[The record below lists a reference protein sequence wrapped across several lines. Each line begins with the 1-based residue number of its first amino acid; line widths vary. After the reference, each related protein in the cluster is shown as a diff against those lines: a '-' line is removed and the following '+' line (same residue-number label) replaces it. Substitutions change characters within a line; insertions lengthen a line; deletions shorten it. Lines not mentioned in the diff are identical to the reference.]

1 MVDKKNRH
9 REINDRRERFRA
21 RLENGR
27 HNHGILRDGNRSGL
41 VLTSDRYRF
50 GLTLKISIFFLL
62 IALSLYVNKH
72 FDLLSQILLFINV
85 FL

>member
-1 MVDKKNRH
+1 MDKKNTQ

-27 HNHGILRDGNRSGL
+27 HNHCILGDGNGSGL
-41 VLTSDRYRF
+41 VVTSDRYRF
-50 GLTLKISIFFLL
+50 GLSLNVSILLL

-85 FL
+85 FW